1 MKRIIAKLD
10 VKGPN
15 LVKGIN
21 LEGLRVLGEPS
32 NFAKYYYKNMID
44 EIIYHDCVASLYER
58 KSFLKLITNT
68 SSNVFIP
75 VSVGGGIKNIK
86 DIEKILSAGADKV
99 FINSAAIKKPKF
111 IKEATKK
118 FGSSN
123 ICLSIE
129 TIKNQNGEFICLSN
143 YGREI
148 SKRKLIDWFSEAQQ
162 LGVGEIILTS
172 IASEGMGNG
181 LDTESLELIYDKIEV
196 PFIMHGG
203 AGSESQIYDILK
215 HEKVSGV
222 AISSLLH
229 YSLIRE
235 KNFRF
240 NNDLDEGNTQFLR
253 SSTQN
258 INFKKTSII
267 SIKKYLRKKNIQVRL

>member
-148 SKRKLIDWFSEAQQ
+148 SKKKLIDWFSEAQQ

-181 LDTESLELIYDKIEV
+181 LDTEILELIYDKIEV

>member
-10 VKGPN
+10 IKGPN

-32 NFAKYYYKNMID
+32 NFAKKYYRDMID
-44 EIIYHDCVASLYER
+44 EIIYHDCVASLYDR
-58 KSFLKLITNT
+58 KSFLDLITDT
-68 SSNVFIP
+68 SSNIFIP
-75 VSVGGGIKNIK
+75 ISVGGGIKNIK
-86 DIEKILSAGADKV
+86 DIENILNAGADKV
-99 FINSAAIKKPKF
+99 FINSAAIKNPNF
-111 IKEATKK
+111 LKEATKK

-129 TIKNQNGEFICLSN
+129 SIKNHNNDFICLSN

-148 SKRKLIDWFSEAQQ
+148 SKKKLIDWFSEAQE

-172 IASEGMGNG
+172 ISSEGMGNG
-181 LDTESLELIYDKIEV
+181 FEKEMLELIYDKINV
-196 PFIMHGG
+196 PFIIHGG
-203 AGSESQIYDILK
+203 IGNEKQIYDILK
-215 HEKVSGV
+215 YDKVSGV

-235 KNFRF
+235 KTFKF
-240 NNDLDEGNTQFLR
+240 NNTSEGNTQFLR
-253 SSTQN
+253 SSRNT
-258 INFKKTSII
+258 INFKKTNIL
-267 SIKKYLRKKNIQVRL
+267 SIKKFLNKKGIEVRL

>member
-86 DIEKILSAGADKV
+86 DIEKILNAGADKV

-181 LDTESLELIYDKIEV
+181 LDTEILELIYDKIEV

-203 AGSESQIYDILK
+203 AGNESQIYDILK

-235 KNFRF
+235 KNFKF

-253 SSTQN
+253 SLTQN

-267 SIKKYLRKKNIQVRL
+267 SIKKYLKKKNIQVRL

>member
-181 LDTESLELIYDKIEV
+181 LDTEILELIYDKIEV